1 MGDGLRALARW
12 PCARTAQG
20 LLWPCAQPRLR
31 PQLSETA
38 AKVLRPQRAPERAL
52 TMPGT
57 SVRARADQ
65 PWHEVLTGPE
75 EVRARV
81 RQPWHEYEVGS
92 GVADELIQIHTHD
105 AGEEVLDDGT
115 MGRERGK
122 GIRGIRERV
131 REDGAGKKGS
141 SRNARRRTTA
151 EWFRTEL
158 DAIIMLA
165 TPSFHGLEYSSSI
178 QSYIAFSSSRVGCE
192 HCSKML

>member
-12 PCARTAQG
+12 PCAQTAQG

-81 RQPWHEYEVGS
+81 RQPWHECEVGS
-92 GVADELIQIHTHD
+92 GVADELIQIHTRD
-105 AGEEVLDDGT
+105 ARGEVLDDGAGKGKGDKGDT
-115 MGRERGK
+115 GKGERGW
-122 GIRGIRERV
+122 G
-131 REDGAGKKGS
+131 GKKGVLQKCAQKD
-141 SRNARRRTTA
+141 N
-151 EWFRTEL
+151 
-158 DAIIMLA
+158 
-165 TPSFHGLEYSSSI
+165 
-178 QSYIAFSSSRVGCE
+178 C
-192 HCSKML
+192 